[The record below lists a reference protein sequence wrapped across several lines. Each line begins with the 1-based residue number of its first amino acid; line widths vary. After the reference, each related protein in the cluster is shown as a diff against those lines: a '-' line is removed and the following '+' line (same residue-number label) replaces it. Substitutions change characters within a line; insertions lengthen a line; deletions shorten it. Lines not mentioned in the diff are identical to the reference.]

1 MKAKEIIRI
10 LEKDGWIRI
19 KSGNGHLQFKH
30 PVKRGRV
37 TVPYHGNHDLT
48 KRTLK
53 SIFIQ
58 AKLDL

>member
-1 MKAKEIIRI
+1 MKAREIIRI
-10 LEKDGWIRI
+10 LEKDGWVRI

-37 TVPYHGNHDLT
+37 TVPYHSNHDLS
-48 KRTLK
+48 KKTLK